1 MHRYDFL
8 RIWYDF
14 THVYTLRSV
23 HTFDDIVALR
33 MQHRTYK
40 INVCICFDCMHLQL
54 IFSVSCQQD
63 AHFETQ
69 LTGKSEIKRLNAC
82 QVKKRISLNN
92 SEMNSCE

>member
-1 MHRYDFL
+1 MIFYEYGMISRM
-8 RIWYDF
+8 
-14 THVYTLRSV
+14 RSV